1 MRCEGAG
8 FGERGEVVEEAQ
20 APGAVGGRQ
29 LFQEQAPEQAR
40 EHAHGQEEAGPA
52 GDPALAVG
60 RDAAARHDA
69 VDVRVMGQR
78 RAPGV
83 EHGGEADAGAEVL
96 GVGGDGDQGLGG
108 GLEQDVVDHRLV
120 VIGDVGDL
128 GRDGEHDV
136 EVGHGQKL
144 GLACREPRPGRRA
157 LALGAMP
164 VAARV
169 VGDVGVGTLLAAHDV
184 AAERRG
190 AAALDGRHHLELAE
204 ADVTGVGA
212 TPSRTEGAE
221 DIRDLERRAGH
232 GGLLGRLGLLG
243 ETFERAPDLA

>member
-1 MRCEGAG
+1 MGFLEPLQEAPSEPACED
-8 FGERGEVVEEAQ
+8 
-20 APGAVGGRQ
+20 
-29 LFQEQAPEQAR
+29 
-40 EHAHGQEEAGPA
+40 AHGQQEVGPTTGNPA
-52 GDPALAVG
+52 LPVEGDPTP
-60 RDAAARHDA
+60 RDDGM
-69 VDVRVMGQR
+69 DMGMMGQR

-83 EHGGEADAGAEVL
+83 EHRGEADAGAEAF

-108 GLEQDVVDHRLV
+108 RPEQDVVDHRLV

-184 AAERRG
+184 AAERLG
-190 AAALDGRHHLELAE
+190 PAALDGRHHLELAE

-212 TPSRTEGAE
+212 TPCRTEGAE